1 MGVNL
6 LAMSK
11 RRKFA
16 TEYVVDQNATQ
27 AAIRAGYSEHT
38 AYSQGSRL
46 LKNVEVREVIK
57 TQQHIQAQR
66 VDVQVDEIVD
76 GLKTIA
82 VDPSAPPAAR
92 VSAWKALGEY
102 KGMFA
107 TGVREVPPQVLSL
120 LELLRKQSD
129 RST

>member
-1 MGVNL
+1 MT
-6 LAMSK
+6 K
-11 RRKFA
+11 RTKFA
-16 TEYVVDQNATQ
+16 AEYVVDQNATQ
-27 AAIRAGYSEHT
+27 AAIRAGYSKQT

-46 LKNVEVREVIK
+46 LKDVEVRTEIDKQRV
-57 TQQHIQAQR
+57 HHADR

-107 TGVREVPPQVLSL
+107 TGVRDVPPQVLSL
-120 LELLRKQSD
+120 LERLRRQSD
-129 RST
+129 GATG

>member
-1 MGVNL
+1 MTKKL
-6 LAMSK
+6 E
-11 RRKFA
+11 FA
-16 TEYVVDQNATQ
+16 AEYAIDRNATQ
-27 AAIRAGYSEHT
+27 AAIRAGYSERS

-46 LKNVEVREVIK
+46 LKNVEVQTEIDR
-57 TQQHIQAQR
+57 QQSRHAGR
-66 VDVQVDEIVD
+66 VDVQVDEIVN

-82 VDPSAPPAAR
+82 VDLSAPSAAR

-120 LELLRKQSD
+120 LERLRRQSD
-129 RST
+129 GID

>member
-1 MGVNL
+1 M
-6 LAMSK
+6 
-11 RRKFA
+11 FA
-16 TEYVVDQNATQ
+16 AEYVVDQNATQ

-46 LKNVEVREVIK
+46 LKSVEVRTEIDKQRV
-57 TQQHIQAQR
+57 HHAER
-66 VDVQVDEIVD
+66 VDVQVDEIVN

-82 VDPSAPPAAR
+82 VDPSAPSAAR

-107 TGVREVPPQVLSL
+107 TGVRDVPPQVLFL
-120 LELLRKQSD
+120 LERLRRQSD
-129 RST
+129 GATG

>member
-1 MGVNL
+1 MT
-6 LAMSK
+6 K
-11 RRKFA
+11 RTKFA

-27 AAIRAGYSEHT
+27 AAIRAGYSVHT

-46 LKNVEVREVIK
+46 LKDVEVRTEIDKQRV
-57 TQQHIQAQR
+57 HHAER

-107 TGVREVPPQVLSL
+107 SGVRDVPPQVISL
-120 LELLRKQSD
+120 LETLRRQHHQHLVQGVG
-129 RST
+129 